1 MPPITARRA
10 AEAGDRWRS
19 GVLSLP
25 GAMTFPVD
33 MPWSIACL
41 QPGNG
46 SAVRLL
52 HYTYRLR
59 FREDRNN
66 PMPAHRPG
74 GRVERHS
81 SWLLWRV
88 HSLEQPSRTAVL
100 CLTMADVEG
109 GWYAWDHGRHGLGRH
124 RRDRSADLLDQGG
137 GHGG

>member
-41 QPGNG
+41 EPGNG

-52 HYTYRLR
+52 HHTYRLR

-66 PMPAHRPG
+66 RMPAHRPG
-74 GRVERHS
+74 GELKGIPHGSYGEYTAWNSLLAQQFYVS
-81 SWLLWRV
+81 PWLTWRLV
-88 HSLEQPSRTAVL
+88 
-100 CLTMADVEG
+100 CLGPRAAPARPPPT
-109 GWYAWDHGRHGLGRH
+109 RPT
-124 RRDRSADLLDQGG
+124 S
-137 GHGG
+137 